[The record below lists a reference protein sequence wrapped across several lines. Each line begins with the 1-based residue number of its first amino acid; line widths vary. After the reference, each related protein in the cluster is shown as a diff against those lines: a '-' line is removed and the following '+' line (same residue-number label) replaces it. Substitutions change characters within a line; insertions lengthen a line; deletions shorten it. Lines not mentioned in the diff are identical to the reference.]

1 MSNAATNAIPPA
13 DAPKSLLDRIGVA
26 LPVALTALATAFAGL
41 STGEL
46 HRAMFW
52 RTYAAQD
59 QAKATSQWTLAGFK
73 RDRALICQVAAA
85 QLRATGGGGNPFARE
100 AAGPQPA
107 DPVRPAD
114 AARPADW
121 LADGSPPPAKLPDV
135 ADEALADLLAAVR
148 TRAPEAELVRHA
160 QKVSAAAVN
169 AAIDAAEK
177 SVEQTDR
184 DWDPTLKAA
193 AKLAADGAGTPTG
206 VAAQAAGFELDRRRY
221 QIEAG
226 LNQGVGFLYE
236 ARIKVSSAESDKHQ
250 RKSKNFFYAMLA
262 AQVGATVAALALAR
276 QKQSLLWAVAGGTG
290 LVALVIGASVYLSD
304 L

>member
-46 HRAMFW
+46 QRAMFW

-100 AAGPQPA
+100 AAGP
-107 DPVRPAD
+107 RPA
-114 AARPADW
+114 AAVRPADW

-193 AKLAADGAGTPTG
+193 AKLAADGAGTPNG